1 LKGDDF
7 GAELC
12 ALGLVAFD
20 GPGDGNDLDP
30 VGKHD
35 MDSIQINIMMW
46 FIRSDEVKTTRS
58 DEVKTTT
65 RS

>member
-1 LKGDDF
+1 VKGDDF

-12 ALGLVAFD
+12 ALYLVAFD

-30 VGKHD
+30 AGKHD

-46 FIRSDEVKTTRS
+46 FIRI
-58 DEVKTTT
+58 
-65 RS
+65 